1 MSNRNSREPALLL
14 LPGSL
19 WQVALAKKIR
29 DLNYTLYVVDPNSD
43 APCFQYADEHLQAD
57 IFDIEAID
65 GFVEQHPISGILS
78 DECDIATVLI
88 AELAERYG
96 LPSIGVD
103 ISKLYSDKYLMRQF
117 CSKYSIPTPNYQLC
131 FTAEDAKQFLRKEE
145 RPIIIKPLDS
155 NSSHGVF
162 MIISES
168 QIDDWFEE
176 SLSFSRTQKAVLAET
191 YIEGTEF
198 TIDGIKTPENHFTLA
213 ISEKKHFKHN
223 PNIASDLYFS
233 QVNDEYDYGQ
243 LTAINDHFVKASD
256 LPYGLT
262 HAEYKYND
270 GKFYLIEIG
279 ARGGGNMISS
289 HIAPYISGHDT
300 YKYLIEC
307 SVGAAEEEDFS
318 IDDSLKS
325 RVALLHFFDTPK
337 KGGLVKAVQGLSIL
351 EQDPSV
357 IASQLRFNVGDIIKK
372 CDSDAAR
379 IGFYIG
385 CCENAAELET
395 LITKIDTEF
404 KVLVES

>member
-1 MSNRNSREPALLL
+1 MNSPNSANSALLL

-19 WQVALAKKIR
+19 WQVPLAKKLKA
-29 DLNYTLYVVDPNSD
+29 LNYTVYVVDPNFD
-43 APCFQYADEHLQAD
+43 APCFEFADEFLQAD

-65 GFVEQHPISGILS
+65 RFIEQHPIDGILS
-78 DECDIATVLI
+78 DECDIATVLV
-88 AELAERYG
+88 AELSERYN

-103 ISKLYSDKYLMRQF
+103 VAKLYSDKSLMRDF
-117 CSKYSIPTPNYQLC
+117 CSTHSIPTPNYQLC
-131 FTAEDAKQFLRKEE
+131 STAEEAKRFFCEE
-145 RPIIIKPLDS
+145 DRPIIIKPLDS

-162 MIISES
+162 KVSSEE
-168 QIDDWFEE
+168 QIDEHFEE
-176 SLSFSRTQKAVLAET
+176 SLSFSRAQKAVLAET

-198 TIDGIKTPENHFTLA
+198 TIDGIKTPNKHFTLS
-213 ISEKKHFKHN
+213 ISEKKHFEHN
-223 PNIASDLYFS
+223 PNIASDLFFS
-233 QVNDEYDYGQ
+233 HESDEYDYEQ
-243 LTAINDHFVKASD
+243 LKTINDYFVNASN

-262 HAEYKYND
+262 HAEYKYD
-270 GKFYLIEIG
+270 EGKFYLIEIG

-289 HIAPYISGHDT
+289 HIAPYMSGHDT

-307 SVGAAEEEDFS
+307 SIGAAEEEDFS
-318 IDDSLKS
+318 IDDDLKS